1 METRLEGQVRVYVL
15 VLNTFGSAESS
26 RIAAVSFDYDKIVQ
40 RYNEDLLPKGYRDEF
55 GYFHSF
61 PETSPFYRL
70 NPCFDLELNHTDHW
84 GHGIHDEWVPMSAI
98 DEIRSRYYFI
108 D

>member
-15 VLNTFGSAESS
+15 VMNTFGAAESC
-26 RIAAVSFDYDKIVQ
+26 RIAAVSFDYDKLVKK
-40 RYNEDLLPKGYRDEF
+40 YMDDLLKEGIRDDM

-61 PETSPFYRL
+61 CKSSPFYNL
-70 NPCFDLELNHTDHW
+70 NPCFNLELNHVNHW